1 MFNGRSMSNSS
12 SRQSAAASPWATYRP
27 TALIARLKNLPEDQL
42 PISLPGFIQ
51 VFATHPQVLPIKLL
65 RCSFVS
71 RRGLALRLG
80 ILPLLGLCLPLYI
93 AAVWGV
99 SPVSTA
105 VLAILAWALV
115 SFTPA
120 LLSRVI
126 LAQRYGIRAR
136 DVLDYFTLTLQPQLL
151 TYLASLRQEQ
161 DDVDLALKTAHHIAR
176 FQQWV
181 DFCLPFAPAQ
191 ESASRH
197 HPSSAQ
203 RYPEPLGFDDPRN
216 PYRDDFI
223 DLVSATAGPIRPHLM
238 FKVGETY
245 QMVGANGGA
254 PQPWRWLIKSPTH
267 LYGCDTRGTA
277 FYIPLSGFRWAWRQE
292 LLPAV
297 RAFQDGQASGADLE
311 AAYTRFRARYPLI
324 DPQGHPRQP
333 GEQ

>member
-1 MFNGRSMSNSS
+1 MSNSS

-71 RRGLALRLG
+71 RRGLVLRLG
-80 ILPLLGLCLPLYI
+80 ALPLLVLCLPLYI

-99 SPVSTA
+99 SPLSTA

-216 PYRDDFI
+216 PYRNDFI
-223 DLVSATAGPIRPHLM
+223 DIVSTATGPVGPHLM
-238 FKVGETY
+238 FKRGVTHHIVSG
-245 QMVGANGGA
+245 VSKV
-254 PQPWRWLIKSPTH
+254 PLPWRWILKDPTRLH
-267 LYGCDTRGTA
+267 GCDTRGTSFCLTLAA
-277 FYIPLSGFRWAWRQE
+277 FSWAWRQE

-311 AAYTRFRARYPLI
+311 TAYARFRARYPLT
-324 DPQGHPRQP
+324 DPHGYQDHPHKH
-333 GEQ
+333 

>member
-12 SRQSAAASPWATYRP
+12 SRQQAARSPWATYRP
-27 TALIARLKNLPEDQL
+27 TTLVARLKNLPEDQQLTNL
-42 PISLPGFIQ
+42 PDFLQ
-51 VFATHPQVLPIKLL
+51 VFASQPQALPIKLL
-65 RCSFVS
+65 RHSFMS
-71 RRGLALRLG
+71 TRGLFLRLAA
-80 ILPLLGLCLPLYI
+80 LPLIAFYLPLQS
-93 AAVWGV
+93 AAAWGLA
-99 SPVSTA
+99 PLRTA
-105 VLAILAWALV
+105 VLATLAWALA
-115 SFTPA
+115 SFGPA
-120 LLSRVI
+120 LLCRLI
-126 LAQRYGIRAR
+126 LARHYGVRAG
-136 DVLDYFTLTLQPQLL
+136 DVQEYFLQTVQPQLL
-151 TYLASLRQEQ
+151 TYQSALHQ
-161 DDVDLALKTAHHIAR
+161 DQDEVNLALATAHQVAR

-181 DFCLPFAPAQ
+181 DFSSPFTPAPDC
-191 ESASRH
+191 ASRH